1 MEGSIPLYISS
12 GMENP
17 LVYRGA
23 ELLDQTSRKNKRYI
37 IDQKRIEVSKIKEK
51 ENMEKEKCRIEN
63 DETRAKKWR
72 ERDEEGELTE
82 LQLGTR
88 KSYIKTVVEQVV
100 SDQREEQKR
109 RREYRRRRKEVEK
122 WRRGEGEGE
131 GESCRSEEK
140 V

>member
-1 MEGSIPLYISS
+1 
-12 GMENP
+12 
-17 LVYRGA
+17 
-23 ELLDQTSRKNKRYI
+23 
-37 IDQKRIEVSKIKEK
+37 
-51 ENMEKEKCRIEN
+51 MEKEKCRFEN
-63 DETRAKKWR
+63 DETREKKWR

-88 KSYIKTVVEQVV
+88 KSYIKAVVEQVV
-100 SDQREEQKR
+100 SDQREEQKK